1 MHSGQIYRVTFS
13 RSVAEH
19 IARIHSKP
27 LCVVRL
33 QLRLGRRLAP
43 GEVSRTG
50 LYAIVST
57 RKSTILRVTLF
68 QALAEGWRDV
78 SRDVY
83 ECFANV
89 VDNPSPIAISTTL
102 PPSTVRRS
110 TSMLNVQAA
119 RPRRGAKPKGIL
131 HALS

>member
-1 MHSGQIYRVTFS
+1 MTFS

-89 VDNPSPIAISTTL
+89 VDNPSSVAISAARA
-102 PPSTVRRS
+102 PRAVRRS
-110 TSMLNVQAA
+110 ASILNVRAA
-119 RPRRGAKPKGIL
+119 RPRRGAKPKGTL
-131 HALS
+131 HALP